1 MKVDATIGGLAG
13 ATAQARRLE
22 RRGYDGLW
30 VGEMNQ
36 DPFLPLALAAEATDR
51 IDLGTS
57 IAVAFARSP
66 MTLAYTAADLQQH
79 SGGRMWLGLGS
90 QVKAH
95 VVRRFS
101 MPWGRPAPQ
110 MREYVL
116 ALRAIWA
123 AWGDGSPLRFEG
135 EYYRHTLMPR
145 DFASPATDLDPPRIL
160 VAGVGD
166 AMTRVAGEVADG
178 FLCHGF
184 TTARWI
190 RERTLPALAAGR
202 VRATAAP
209 GGVTSGEA
217 VPDGSVTSGFDIVA
231 TPFVVTGSDQQM
243 AQEIPALRERIAFYA
258 STPSY
263 RGLFELHG
271 WEGLSEELTALSKAG
286 RWTEMSRLITDD
298 ILAEFAVI
306 AAVHEVPERLAAR
319 FGGLLTRM
327 SFRPAGLDPEAAAD
341 LAADVR
347 RRCTAAERDA
357 AVGRPV

>member
-1 MKVDATIGGLAG
+1 MKVDATIGGLAD
-13 ATAQARRLE
+13 ASAQARRLE
-22 RRGYDGLW
+22 RCGYDGLW
-30 VGEMNQ
+30 AGEMNQ
-36 DPFLPLALAAEATDR
+36 DPFLPLALAAEATER

-66 MTLAYTAADLQQH
+66 MTLAYTAADLQRH

-123 AWGDGSPLRFEG
+123 AWHEGGPLRFEG

-190 RERTLPALAAGR
+190 RERTLPALEAGR
-202 VRATAAP
+202 ARATAAP
-209 GGVTSGEA
+209 GGSA
-217 VPDGSVTSGFDIVA
+217 LRGFDIVA
-231 TPFVVTGSDQQM
+231 TPFVVTGFDEQM
-243 AQEIPALRERIAFYA
+243 AHEIPVLRERIAFYA

-271 WEGLSEELTALSKAG
+271 WDGLSEELTALSKAG
-286 RWTEMSRLITDD
+286 RWAEMARLITDD
-298 ILAEFAVI
+298 VLAEFAII
-306 AAVHEVPERLAAR
+306 AAAHEVPELLAAR
-319 FGGLLTRM
+319 FGGLLTRI
-327 SFRPAGLDPEAAAD
+327 SFRPAGLDPDAAAD

-347 RRCTAAERDA
+347 RCCTAVEGDA
-357 AVGRPV
+357 ALGRPV